1 MAQITALRR
10 AYKDAGDT
18 TDCQCIRIELK
29 DGTVLRYTDSLEDL
43 TTTLSNQGGV
53 EVPITS
59 VTYSSL
65 LPFNLSAVGGSTGSV
80 SEIDLE
86 AVMGPLGYTR
96 EQISQGLFEGARV
109 FVFLTNYLRPVE
121 DEEKMFTGFWGETT
135 TIDGRFVTKF
145 KSLLS
150 VFEVDTTRVIS
161 QFCDAKFTG
170 PRCGVKMVP
179 TLRDGTGNVDTF
191 TPADLEPTSWY
202 DFSDSST
209 LTISSGRIS
218 VVQDKGSLGVLLQ
231 GSGSTT
237 SYPVLS
243 TLNGIQSADFS
254 YNVGTSL
261 TRKSLTNNTGWPT
274 AAGIIRN
281 TTNDVYIV
289 CHSYDGETRVG
300 FIGTRNFS
308 STLPYGPLAR
318 DSDTSANTVVN
329 PNGKTYDSDLLL
341 IPTRDDLHTYIQSPA
356 ILMSNSATGATQFD
370 FIGYSELGAFTPDS
384 GCNIGEIIIIPQTN
398 DIDRL
403 KVINYLGQ
411 KWGISTSGITT
422 DVLTASTTD
431 AKLRR
436 VAYDPAIDYL
446 WFEAITTGAI
456 GGVNPFTA
464 SPIGTEIT
472 DNEVTW
478 IVVPARII
486 ELTTAVSQGLN
497 NQIQVNQTLPS
508 DFADVYANGKLEF
521 LTGPNAGTDYVI
533 IGNTLNTFTINT
545 PVITATELNDQI
557 RITIACN
564 KTTNECRNKFMNGTN
579 FQGFPDLPT
588 KANIFKFGEK

>member
-1 MAQITALRR
+1 MSQITALRR
-10 AYKDAGDT
+10 AYKDSPDGT

-53 EVPITS
+53 EVPISS

-86 AVMGPLGYTR
+86 AVMVPLGYTR
-96 EQISQGLFEGARV
+96 EQISQGLFEEARV
-109 FVFLTNYLRPVE
+109 YVFLTNYLRPVE

-170 PRCGVKMVP
+170 PRCGVQMVP

-209 LTISSGRIS
+209 LNISGINIVS
-218 VVQDKGSLGVLLQ
+218 VTDKGSLGVPLS
-231 GSGSTT
+231 GSGINR
-237 SYPVLS
+237 PLLS
-243 TLNGIQSADFS
+243 TLNGVQSCDFS
-254 YNVGTSL
+254 SGV
-261 TRKSLTNNTGWPT
+261 KFLTNNTGFPT
-274 AAGIIRN
+274 SGGLIRN

-289 CHSYDGETRVG
+289 CHSYDGQTRVG
-300 FIGTRNFS
+300 FIGAINS
-308 STLPYGPLAR
+308 STIVPYGPLAR
-318 DSDTSANTVVN
+318 DGDSSANTIVN

-341 IPTRDDLHTYIQSPA
+341 IPTRDDLHNYIQSPA
-356 ILMSNSATGATQFD
+356 ILMSNSSTGSTQFD
-370 FIGYSELGAFTPDS
+370 FIGYSEGGALTPDR
-384 GCNIGEIIIIPQTN
+384 GCNIGEIIVIPQTN

-403 KVINYLGQ
+403 KVINYLGE

-436 VAYDPAIDYL
+436 VAYDPTIDYL

-456 GGVNPFTA
+456 GGTNPFTA

-478 IVVPARII
+478 VVVPARII
-486 ELTTAVSQGLN
+486 ELTTTVSQGLN
-497 NQIQVNQTLPS
+497 NQIQVNQTLPA
-508 DFADVYANGKLEF
+508 DFTDVYANGKLEF

-564 KTTNECRNKFMNGTN
+564 KTTNECRNKYMNGTN